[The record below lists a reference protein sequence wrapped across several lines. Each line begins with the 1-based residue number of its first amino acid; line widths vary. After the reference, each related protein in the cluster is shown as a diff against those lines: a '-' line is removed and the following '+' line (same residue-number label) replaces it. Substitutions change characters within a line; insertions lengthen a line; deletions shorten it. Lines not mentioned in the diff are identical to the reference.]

1 MSSNSLLIA
10 SVIDPGHWYLFD
22 ERDACISH
30 QTHSLGGKEFDLFLD
45 TLEKFLA
52 ESNMS
57 LMDIGTVYLVT
68 GPASFTGGRIMT
80 LTLGSLAMVYP
91 HLKLVG
97 ITLFEYWTLAGNRF
111 PMAIEAN
118 REELAIQRTSDSEIE
133 LVSKT
138 EAESMDFPTWFAK
151 T

>member
-22 ERDACISH
+22 ESDTCISY
-30 QTHSLGGKEFDLFLD
+30 QTHALGGKEFDLFLD

-52 ESNMS
+52 DSKMS
-57 LMDIGTVYLVT
+57 LRDIETIYLVT

-97 ITLFEYWTLAGNRF
+97 ITLFEYWALAGNRF

-118 REELAIQRTSDSEIE
+118 REELAIQRTPDSEIE
-133 LVSKT
+133 LISKT
-138 EAESMDFPTWFAK
+138 EAESIDFPTWFAK

>member
-22 ERDACISH
+22 EQNACIAH
-30 QTHSLGGKEFDLFLD
+30 EAHALGGKEFDLFLI

-52 ESNMS
+52 DCGKSIR
-57 LMDIGTVYLVT
+57 DIGTIYLVT

-80 LTLGSLAMVYP
+80 LTAGSLAMVYP
-91 HLKLVG
+91 HIRLVG
-97 ITLFEYWTLAGNRF
+97 ITLFEYWAIAGNPF

-118 REELAIQRTSDSEIE
+118 REEFAIQRTADSAIE
-133 LVSKT
+133 LIPKDDAAT
-138 EAESMDFPTWFAK
+138 LDFPTWFAK